1 VIEFWKEWLRPAVS
15 NQYVVVSL
23 LGGLGLLVLAFLV
36 RSGVYIYRF
45 GFFNWVKSA
54 FQMEGES
61 WRLIGIL
68 LLVMMAVAMVWCQV
82 V

>member
-1 VIEFWKEWLRPAVS
+1 MEFWREWLRPAVS
-15 NQYVVVSL
+15 NQYVVVSFL
-23 LGGLGLLVLAFLV
+23 AALGILVLAFLV

-45 GFFNWVKSA
+45 GIVNWLKST
-54 FQMEGES
+54 FEIEGES

-68 LLVMMAVAMVWCQV
+68 LLVMIAAAMVWCQV

>member
-1 VIEFWKEWLRPAVS
+1 MIEFWKEWLRPAAS

-23 LGGLGLLVLAFLV
+23 LAGLGLLALAFLA

-45 GFFNWVKSA
+45 GFVRWLKA
-54 FQMEGES
+54 TFQIEGES

-68 LLVMMAVAMVWCQV
+68 LLVMIAAAMVWSQRV
-82 V
+82 